1 MKYKVIIPLL
11 AIIVMLATPLFAQPE
26 NPEHHGRNKAV
37 MEDLNLNDD
46 QQTKLKLLKLD
57 MHKEHILHFDEVK
70 KIRNKIKEELL
81 KEKPSQGTLN
91 GYAKEIGKLHGK
103 LSEKRMAHLL
113 KVKEVL
119 SREQFEKILSR
130 EFHKGRSH
138 HNKKQGKSGG
148 KGKKGF

>member
-1 MKYKVIIPLL
+1 MKYKVFIPLL
-11 AIIVMLATPLFAQPE
+11 SIIVMLATPLFA
-26 NPEHHGRNKAV
+26 NPDGRGHGDKHRHAF
-37 MEDLNLNDD
+37 EELNLTDE
-46 QQTKLKLLKLD
+46 QHTQLKLLKLD
-57 MHKEHILHFDEVK
+57 MQKEQILHFDEVK
-70 KIRNKIKEELL
+70 KIRDKIKEELL
-81 KEKPSQGTLN
+81 KEKPSQTKLN
-91 GYAKEIGKLHGK
+91 EYSKELGKLHGK